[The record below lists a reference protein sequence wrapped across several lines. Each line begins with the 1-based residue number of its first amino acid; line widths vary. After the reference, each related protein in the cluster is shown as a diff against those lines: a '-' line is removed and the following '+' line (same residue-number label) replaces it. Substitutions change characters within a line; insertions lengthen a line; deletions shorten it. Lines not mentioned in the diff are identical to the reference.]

1 MDMKQNDDVFSNNI
15 DYKKIFYRLYSF
27 RKLYIGTFIVFF
39 LFAFLYNRFSPVKYK
54 NSTIIYISNENQNA
68 FMGGSPDDL
77 MQGFGLFS
85 PQNIIDNEVEI
96 IQSFSLIKKVING
109 LDMKAN
115 YFSTRNTPIAS
126 LLINTPLVRK
136 KELFDDCPIKVV
148 VDPSVPQAVY
158 LKFNILFL
166 NENEFQL
173 EADGNQV
180 YLYNYIDDQ
189 VVSMVEDIYFKNRFR
204 FGDEIKTR
212 YFNFRV
218 QKTDYF
224 DKNYTNKNKLSFY
237 FNNTNYLTLEFQR
250 NLSAEPVSERAT
262 LVKVSFK
269 GNHPQKITDFL
280 NNLASVYLER
290 SLEKKNKIASS
301 TVDFIDSQISDIA
314 DSLST
319 AESKLN
325 AFRTSRSVMDL
336 SFQGQQA
343 FEMLNKLESE
353 KANFEAQ
360 RKYYY
365 YLRDYLSNESI
376 TDLLAPSS
384 MSVVDPIL
392 TNLITQLLNL
402 SAERASL
409 LKNNITNQ
417 QNLYISD
424 INAQIDNI
432 RRTLKENVNSTL
444 NTLNISLNE
453 MNYRISK
460 LSGQISQMPK
470 TELQLK
476 GIERKFTLNDEIYT
490 FLLQKRSEA
499 QIARA
504 SSLPDYEV
512 IDPARI
518 AVAGAVSPKRT
529 FNYIVALILTLI
541 MPTSVI
547 LGRDFF
553 NNKFSQP
560 DDVEAMS
567 TVPILGKIFH
577 SFRKNKTVV
586 NDYPN
591 SSVTECFR
599 AVRTNFQFFSEG
611 GKKQVILV
619 TSSTSGEG
627 KTFCSMNLASVF
639 ALNGQRTVLLEFDLR
654 RPKIH
659 QEFGSSNM
667 IGISSYLIDK
677 AIIEDI
683 IMPTHIQNLD
693 LISAGPAAPNPA
705 ELISSERTAEF
716 IDKLKEMYDYIIIDS
731 APAGI
736 LTETYLLMKY
746 ADHNIFIVRLN
757 KTIKETFK
765 QTIKGIEANKLTNL
779 SLLINDVDISREAFK
794 YGYDKK
800 YYTDD
805 RHVGFLSSLF
815 GKKTRED

>member
-1 MDMKQNDDVFSNNI
+1 MKQNEDIFSNNI

-27 RKLYIGTFIVFF
+27 RRLYVVTFILFI
-39 LFAFLYNRFSPVKYK
+39 LFAFLYNRYSPVKYK
-54 NSTIIYISNENQNA
+54 NSTIIYISNDNQNA

-85 PQNIIDNEVEI
+85 SKNIIDNEVEI
-96 IQSFSLIKKVING
+96 IQSFSMIKKVING
-109 LDMKAN
+109 LDMKTN
-115 YFSTRNTPIAS
+115 YYSTRNTPIAA
-126 LLINTPLVRK
+126 LLGKTPLVRK
-136 KELFDDCPIKVV
+136 KELFDDSPVKVV
-148 VDPSVPQAVY
+148 IDPSVPQAVY
-158 LKFNILFL
+158 LKFDIIFL

-173 EADGNQV
+173 EANGDQV

-189 VVSMVEDIYFKNRFR
+189 VVSMVEDIYFKNRFK
-204 FGDEIKTR
+204 FSDEIKTR

-224 DKNYTNKNKLSFY
+224 DKNYTRDNKLSFY
-237 FNNTNYLTLEFQR
+237 FNNTNYLTLEVQK
-250 NLSAEPVSERAT
+250 NLSAEPISERST
-262 LVKVSFK
+262 MIRVSFK

-280 NNLASVYLER
+280 NNLSSVYLER

-301 TVDFIDSQISDIA
+301 TVNFIDSQISDIA

-319 AESKLN
+319 AESRLN

-343 FEMLNKLESE
+343 FEMLSTLESE

-365 YLRDYLSNESI
+365 YLRDYLSGSEGGSEI
-376 TDLLAPSS
+376 LAPSS
-384 MSVVDPIL
+384 MNVVDPIL
-392 TNLITQLLNL
+392 TNLVTQLLNL

-409 LKNNITNQ
+409 LKNNTTSQ
-417 QNLYISD
+417 QNLFIAD
-424 INAQIDNI
+424 INAQIENI
-432 RRTLKENVNSTL
+432 KKTLRENVNSTL

-476 GIERKFTLNDEIYT
+476 GIERKFKLNDEIYT

-518 AVAGAVSPKRT
+518 AVAGPVSPKKRL
-529 FNYIVALILTLI
+529 NYTVAFLLSLIL
-541 MPTSVI
+541 PTTII

-553 NNKFSQP
+553 NNKFSEP
-560 DDVEAMS
+560 DDVEAFTTMP
-567 TVPILGKIFH
+567 VLGKIFH
-577 SFRKNKTVV
+577 SYRKNKTVV

-639 ALNGQRTVLLEFDLR
+639 ALNGHRTVLLEFDLR

-757 KTIKETFK
+757 KTVKDTLR
-765 QTIKGIEANKLTNL
+765 QTLKGLEANKLSNI
-779 SLLINDVDISREAFK
+779 SLLINDIDVSREAFK

-805 RHVGFLSSLF
+805 KNVGFLSRIF
-815 GKKTRED
+815 GKKPQDT

>member
-1 MDMKQNDDVFSNNI
+1 MKPQDDIFNNNI
-15 DYKKIFYRLYSF
+15 DYKKIFNRLYSF
-27 RKLYIGTFIVFF
+27 RRFYLISFVVLIF
-39 LFAFLYNRFSPVKYK
+39 LAFLINRYSPVKYK
-54 NSTIIYISNENQNA
+54 NSTLIYISNDNQNPL
-68 FMGGSPDDL
+68 MGSSQNDL
-77 MQGFGLFS
+77 FQGLGMFS
-85 PQNIIDNEVEI
+85 SKNIIDNEVEI
-96 IQSFSLIKKVING
+96 IKAFPLTMKVINA
-109 LDMKAN
+109 LDLKTS
-115 YFSTRNTPIAS
+115 YFSTRKTPLAD
-126 LLINTPLVRK
+126 LLVKTPLVRK
-136 KELFDDCPIKVV
+136 RELYDDAPIKVN

-158 LKFNILFL
+158 LKFDVEFL
-166 NENEFQL
+166 NDNEFQI
-173 EADGNQV
+173 EANGKGIS
-180 YLYNYIDDQ
+180 LYNYIDDQ
-189 VVSMVEDIYFKNRFR
+189 IVSLVDGIYFKNRFK

-212 YFNFRV
+212 YFNFRI
-218 QKTDYF
+218 QKTENFSKDF
-224 DKNYTNKNKLSFY
+224 TDNNKLSFF
-237 FNNTNYLTLEFQR
+237 FNNTNLLTLQIQN
-250 NLSAEPVSERAT
+250 NLTAEPLSERAT
-262 LVKVSFK
+262 LIKVSLK
-269 GNHPQKITDFL
+269 GNHPQLITDFL
-280 NNLASVYLER
+280 NNLSSVYLER

-314 DSLST
+314 DSLSN
-319 AESKLN
+319 AESNLN
-325 AFRTSRSVMDL
+325 AFRTSRNVMDL

-343 FEMLNKLESE
+343 FETLSKLETE

-360 RKYYY
+360 RKYYF
-365 YLRDYLSNESI
+365 YLRDYLSSNESAS
-376 TDLLAPSS
+376 DLLAPSS
-384 MSVVDPIL
+384 MNVVDPIL
-392 TNLITQLLNL
+392 TNLVEQLLNL

-409 LKNNITNQ
+409 IKNNSTNQ

-424 INAQIDNI
+424 INAQIENI
-432 RRTLKENVNSTL
+432 KKTLKENVKSTL
-444 NTLNISLNE
+444 NTLDISLNE
-453 MNYRISK
+453 ISYRISK

-476 GIERKFTLNDEIYT
+476 GIERKFKLNDEIYT

-504 SSLPDYEV
+504 SSLPDYEI
-512 IDPARI
+512 IDTARI
-518 AVAGAVSPKRT
+518 AVAGAVSPKRML
-529 FNYIVALILTLI
+529 NYLIAILLT
-541 MPTSVI
+541 VI
-547 LGRDFF
+547 LPTTLVLGKDFF

-560 DDVEAMS
+560 DDIENI
-567 TVPILGKIFH
+567 TKLPILGKIFH
-577 SFRKNKTVV
+577 SYRRNKIVV
-586 NDYPN
+586 NEYPN

-611 GKKQVILV
+611 GKKQVLLL

-627 KTFCSMNLASVF
+627 KTYCSMNLAAIF
-639 ALNGQRTVLLEFDLR
+639 ALNGHRTVLLEFDLR

-683 IMPTHIQNLD
+683 VIPTHIENLD

-746 ADHNIFIVRLN
+746 ADITIFIVRLN

-765 QTIKGIEANKLTNL
+765 TTLKSLEANKLSNI
-779 SLLINDVDISREAFK
+779 SILINDIDISREAFK

-805 RHVGFLSSLF
+805 SHKGFLARIF
-815 GKKTRED
+815 GKKTTAS